1 MTPAVKQSPALT
13 ALREELGALDAE
25 FVDLLARRVDIARRI
40 GAEKRAAGLAT
51 LDTRREAQVVAA
63 VARHAR
69 RAGLH
74 EESVRDI
81 FWPVVAMCRRAQQ
94 DEAS

>member
-1 MTPAVKQSPALT
+1 MTPSVKQSPALA

-25 FVDLLARRVDIARRI
+25 LVELLARRVDIARRI
-40 GAEKRAAGLAT
+40 GAEKRATGMAT

-69 RAGLH
+69 RVGLP
-74 EESVRDI
+74 EELVRDI

-94 DEAS
+94 DEAP

>member
-1 MTPAVKQSPALT
+1 MTPAIKQSPALA

-25 FVDLLARRVDIARRI
+25 FVELLARRVEVARRI

-51 LDTRREAQVVAA
+51 LDTRREAQVVAS
-63 VARHAR
+63 VARHAQR
-69 RAGLH
+69 VGLH

-94 DEAS
+94 DEAP